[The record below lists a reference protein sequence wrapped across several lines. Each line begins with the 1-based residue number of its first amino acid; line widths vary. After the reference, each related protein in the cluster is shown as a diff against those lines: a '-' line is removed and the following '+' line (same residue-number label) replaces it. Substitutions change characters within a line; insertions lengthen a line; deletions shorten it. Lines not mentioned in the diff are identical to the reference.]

1 MVASMDVHKLIFS
14 MTVERSDRTFVSGRW
29 VGGMVGDDAV
39 EVMLRWCIVYD
50 DGCMISFHC
59 VTVVVSIVS
68 IVSIVSA
75 CRVSCIVY
83 ESFRCSFCSSALF
96 IS

>member
-1 MVASMDVHKLIFS
+1 

-29 VGGMVGDDAV
+29 VGWMVGDDAV

-59 VTVVVSIVS
+59 CVIVVVS

-83 ESFRCSFCSSALF
+83 RVRIFQVFFLFFAGFGLGFGTDFRF

>member
-1 MVASMDVHKLIFS
+1 

-59 VTVVVSIVS
+59 VTVFVS

-75 CRVSCIVY
+75 CRVSCTNLSGVLFVLLLCL
-83 ESFRCSFCSSALF
+83 FRE
-96 IS
+96 

>member
-59 VTVVVSIVS
+59 VTI
-68 IVSIVSA
+68 
-75 CRVSCIVY
+75 CCCVY
-83 ESFRCSFCSSALF
+83 
-96 IS
+96 